1 MQRDIE
7 KYTQDYLSHSYDFET
22 IMVSFRRKKV
32 LEFLQT
38 FKARRVLEIG
48 CGQDS
53 IMNYYKEFESF
64 SIVEPSHTF
73 AAQAREDCKD
83 IHNVVV
89 INDFV
94 ENRLD
99 ELREQ
104 KFDFIILSSLLHE
117 VSNPRAFL
125 QDIFSLCD
133 SQTILHINVPNAHSF
148 HLLWAYEGGLIPTL
162 GSLTHTAKSLQQS
175 TTFTLA
181 SLVDFITESNGGG
194 GVSIMNKGSYFIKP
208 FNHKKMSECMQH
220 KIIDEALLQGLDK
233 MIEHCPELGAE
244 IFVNCQIK

>member
-148 HLLWAYEGGLIPTL
+148 HLLWAYEGGIIETL
-162 GSLTHTAKSLQQS
+162 GEVTKEARAFQRHTA
-175 TTFTLA
+175 FTLQ
-181 SLVDFITESNGGG
+181 SLVEF
-194 GVSIMNKGSYFIKP
+194 VSEVCSKRIDIVDKGSYFIKP
-208 FNHKKMSECMQH
+208 FNHKKMSECIQQG
-220 KIIDEALLQGLDK
+220 IIDEALLQGLDK
-233 MIEHCPELGAE
+233 MTEYCPNLGAE
-244 IFVNCQIK
+244 IFVNCQVK